1 MPACARL
8 CWLGC
13 VFTPVPLCFRA
24 GQIPSYNVSF
34 CQGALACCRMCPP
47 FSSPSANKTAC
58 ECDNNY
64 LHNQTRLGLQVSEEE
79 QADGSKKDVNGQ
91 TYVGSLC
98 MQPPCC
104 DPCPKD
110 AVCRR

>member
-1 MPACARL
+1 MPASARL
-8 CWLGC
+8 CSLRC
-13 VFTPVPLCFRA
+13 VLTPALCFRA
-24 GQIPSYNVSF
+24 GQIPSYNTSF
-34 CQGALACCRMCPP
+34 CGGRLACCRMCPP
-47 FSSPSANKTAC
+47 FSSPSADKTAC

-64 LHNQTRLGLQVSEEE
+64 LHNQTRLGLQLSEEE
-79 QADGSKKDVNGQ
+79 QPDGSKKDVNGQ